1 MQEADY
7 RNLARVGVVSAVD
20 KAKLRARVYYPY
32 LDNLVS
38 GWLSVLQTPRDVLI
52 DADGSHAHDAATS
65 VDAAGGHVHESAEP
79 MDSAGGHGHDASTN
93 IGEAGEHAHEARC
106 EYWMPQVNDQ
116 VVVLHLPGFNT
127 DGYIL
132 GVIM

>member
-38 GWLSVLQTPRDVLI
+38 GWLSVLQTPRDVLV
-52 DADGSHAHDAATS
+52 DADGKHTHDAATS
-65 VDAAGGHVHESAEP
+65 IATAGGHKHNSAEP
-79 MDSAGGHGHDASTN
+79 MDSAGGHGHDASTT
-93 IGEAGEHAHEARC
+93 IGEDGEHAHEARC
-106 EYWMPQVNDQ
+106 EYWMPNIDDQ